1 MMPFYHAA
9 QLSESLT
16 STAESDL
23 GDRDRRVK
31 ANERL
36 KRESEE
42 LDRPPPQLTPTAGRQ
57 LLQKMRPQVSASL
70 DLARARGRAPSGP
83 GQPSR
88 FPGEPALYVGSGAHA
103 ADVKLLNRLQIR
115 AVINCAPSV
124 CKAPKDRYAASDI
137 RYLELDA
144 RDDREFPLLA
154 KHLDR
159 ASEFISS
166 MHAEGRAVLVHCMAG
181 VNRSA
186 TLAVAHLLLV
196 QKRNL
201 FEVFAECITA
211 RPSILQNPSFQLQLC
226 ALAYRHSLLHEPDEA
241 AVSRALL
248 SEPLAPPPP
257 PESLVQQ
264 PPVEV
269 TSAPDFGIAGDDQEA
284 GAKAPANELTPTS
297 TPTRNA
303 NAWTRA
309 GESPERGVWTPQL
322 VQLIDGEE
330 ALVASS
336 PARSDWV

>member
-1 MMPFYHAA
+1 MPFYHAA
-9 QLSESLT
+9 SLSESLT
-16 STAESDL
+16 STTEPDL

-36 KRESEE
+36 KRLSKQPS
-42 LDRPPPQLTPTAGRQ
+42 PPPQLTPTAGRQ

-103 ADVKLLNRLQIR
+103 ADVRLLSRLQIR

-154 KHLDR
+154 SCLDR
-159 ASEFISS
+159 ASTFISS

-186 TLAVAHLLLV
+186 TLAVAHLLMV

-248 SEPLAPPPP
+248 SEPLAPPSVPDY
-257 PESLVQQ
+257 LAQQ

-269 TSAPDFGIAGDDQEA
+269 TCAPDFGISGDDQEA
-284 GAKAPANELTPTS
+284 GAKAPANELTPT
-297 TPTRNA
+297 RMA

-309 GESPERGVWTPQL
+309 GQVHSPQHLP
-322 VQLIDGEE
+322 DGEE
-330 ALVASS
+330 ALFTTSESS
-336 PARSDWV
+336 RTRSDWV